1 MAFVHIE
8 VTKDCLCVG
17 RSVHKYSSM
26 EVLELLA
33 QAKLGFPQVL
43 QSSSI
48 LRQAIAYLGENL
60 FYTADFVR
68 VQRFAIDIVFYL
80 MSSMVAMIFRS

>member
-8 VTKDCLCVG
+8 VTKDCLCVE

-26 EVLELLA
+26 EVLKLLA

-60 FYTADFVR
+60 FYTAEFLR
-68 VQRFAIDIVFYL
+68 VQRFTIDIVFYL
-80 MSSMVAMIFRS
+80 MSSMVTMIFRS